1 MTVKEELYRLVDAL
15 PDSELIAARSFL
27 ETLRSHP
34 GNPFLQA
41 LARAPEDDESETL
54 EEAAAVKEA
63 EADIVVGRVVS
74 HEEARRQ
81 LLGQS

>member
-15 PDSELIAARSFL
+15 PDSELDAARSFL
-27 ETLRSHP
+27 ETLQRHP
-34 GNPFLQA
+34 GDPFLQA
-41 LARAPEDDESETL
+41 LAKAPEDDEPETP
-54 EEAAAVKEA
+54 EETAAVQEA
-63 EADIVVGRVVS
+63 EADIAAGRVVS